1 MALTASRWR
10 CEEPEDFQV
19 EELPLYAP
27 AGEGGHTFVRIEKRL
42 RTTEEVA
49 RDLARAAGVRS
60 AEVGYAGRKDRM
72 AIATQWLSVPGL
84 DPSRALAISL
94 PGVRVLEAV
103 RHPHKLRTGQLRAN
117 RFSCLLRD
125 LEDARCDL
133 VRERLR
139 DAEERGLPNPFGAQR
154 FGRDG
159 DNVQRGLALL
169 GEGRVSGGRRA
180 ARFLVSAVQ
189 AAVFNDVL
197 EARAQPLEAVETGD
211 VALRHDSGGRF
222 VVIDAALEAPRAR
235 AFEISATGPI
245 FGHKVLSPEG
255 LPGELERRVLA
266 SYGID
271 PDALPRLPGVRL
283 RGSRRAFRVRPQAPQ
298 VQREGPHLR
307 VDFTLLPGCYAT
319 LVLEALVGAHVL
331 GGGE

>member
-1 MALTASRWR
+1 VSLSADQWR
-10 CEEPEDFQV
+10 CEVPEDFQV

-27 AGEGGHTFVRIEKRL
+27 VGEGGHTFVRLEKRL

-49 RDLARAAGVRS
+49 RELARAAGVRG

-72 AIATQWLSVPGL
+72 AITTQWFSVPGL
-84 DPSRALAISL
+84 DPSDALAISL
-94 PGVRVLEAV
+94 PGVRVLEAA

-133 VRERLR
+133 ARKRLG
-139 DAEERGLPNPFGAQR
+139 DAEEWGLPNRFGAQR

-159 DNVQRGLALL
+159 GNVQRGLALL
-169 GEGRVSGGRRA
+169 REGRVSGGRRA
-180 ARFLVSAVQ
+180 ARFLVSALQ

-197 EARAQPLEAVETGD
+197 EARAQPLEVVAVGD
-211 VALRHDSGGRF
+211 VALRHDSGGLF
-222 VVIDAALEAPRAR
+222 VVTDAAQEAPRAR

-245 FGHKVLSPEG
+245 FGQKVISAEG
-255 LPGELERRVLA
+255 LPAELERRVLA
-266 SYGID
+266 GYGID

-283 RGSRRAFRVRPQAPQ
+283 RGSRRAFRVRPQAAQ

-307 VDFTLLPGCYAT
+307 VDFTLPPGCYAT
-319 LVLEALVGAHVL
+319 LVLQALLAAEVS

>member
-1 MALTASRWR
+1 MSLPASQWR
-10 CEEPEDFQV
+10 CEEPDDFQV

-42 RTTEEVA
+42 RTTEEVV

-84 DPSRALAISL
+84 DPSDALAISL
-94 PGVRVLEAV
+94 PGVRILEAAL
-103 RHPHKLRTGQLRAN
+103 HPHKLRTGQLRAN

-133 VRERLR
+133 ARARLG
-139 DAEERGLPNPFGAQR
+139 DAEERGLPNRFGAQR
-154 FGRDG
+154 FGRNG
-159 DNVQRGLALL
+159 DNVQRGLGLL
-169 GEGRVSGGRRA
+169 REGRVSGGRRA
-180 ARFLVSAVQ
+180 ARFLVSALQ

-197 EARAQPLEAVETGD
+197 EARAQPLEVVESGD
-211 VALRHDSGGRF
+211 VAQRHDSGGLF
-222 VVIDAALEAPRAR
+222 VVTDAAQEAPRAR

-245 FGHKVLSPEG
+245 FGHKVISPEG
-255 LPGELERRVLA
+255 LPADLERRVLA
-266 SYGID
+266 GYGID

-283 RGSRRAFRVRPQAPQ
+283 RGSRRAFRVRPEGAQ

-319 LVLEALVGAHVL
+319 LVLEALLDAGL
-331 GGGE
+331 PGGGE

>member
-1 MALTASRWR
+1 MSLPASQWR

-42 RTTEEVA
+42 RTTEEVV

-84 DPSRALAISL
+84 DPSDALAISL
-94 PGVRVLEAV
+94 PGVRILEAAL
-103 RHPHKLRTGQLRAN
+103 HPHKLRTGQLRAN

-133 VRERLR
+133 VRARLG
-139 DAEERGLPNPFGAQR
+139 DAEERGLPNRFGAQR
-154 FGRDG
+154 FGRNG
-159 DNVQRGLALL
+159 DNVQRGLGLL
-169 GEGRVSGGRRA
+169 REGRVSGGRRA
-180 ARFLVSAVQ
+180 ARFLVSALQ

-197 EARAQPLEAVETGD
+197 EAREKPLEVVESGD
-211 VALRHDSGGRF
+211 VAQRHDSGGLF
-222 VVIDAALEAPRAR
+222 VVTDAAQEAPRAR

-245 FGHKVLSPEG
+245 FGHKVISPEG
-255 LPGELERRVLA
+255 LPADLERRVLA
-266 SYGID
+266 GYGID

-283 RGSRRAFRVRPQAPQ
+283 RGSRRAFRVRPEGAQ

-319 LVLEALVGAHVL
+319 LVLEALLDAGL
-331 GGGE
+331 PGGGE